1 MQHKHWKTPIQTCT
15 RQNATCFKS
24 NAVIRQFAH
33 PSTTSQSFFLRR
45 RRSTAKAAQLED
57 RLLNPT
63 AFRRRVG
70 GRRPPTRGLVPHA
83 YRSLSSSSSL
93 HCQQLELLDHCSLAH
108 ATARLSSHGYAIYLY
123 TISVCLFTTN
133 VETFHACFGVRA
145 GETTV
150 AMRRADGAG
159 DLRSRCLFGKEVIF
173 WWYRTDQG
181 ASFAGKSSRV
191 FYVCLTTHPK

>member
-1 MQHKHWKTPIQTCT
+1 LRRENAAQTLKNTHTNLYKTKRYLLQIKCSNTSICTPI
-15 RQNATCFKS
+15 NHEP
-24 NAVIRQFAH
+24 I
-33 PSTTSQSFFLRR
+33 FFLRR

-173 WWYRTDQG
+173 
-181 ASFAGKSSRV
+181 
-191 FYVCLTTHPK
+191 